1 MLFLV
6 PGLGRASPISARVE
20 GSGLEGSLVSIYR
33 LS

>member
-1 MLFLV
+1 MPNLE
-6 PGLGRASPISARVE
+6 RAGPISIRVE